1 VKTAPASMMPELP
14 AWNDGKGI
22 DLKSWIGCSGDFKLA
37 VGYSTI
43 FWPQFVLFEDYILR
57 EGFNLTTLRDFEKDR
72 PGGKASVEWV
82 MNHLHLADIHL
93 NDRAN
98 LSEDK
103 ILLLGNTLK
112 EIYEIKLRS
121 QFPDRP
127 CVVEFFEPEDRTKL
141 IEFQLS
147 FWQKKHE
154 QKN

>member
-1 VKTAPASMMPELP
+1 
-14 AWNDGKGI
+14 
-22 DLKSWIGCSGDFKLA
+22 
-37 VGYSTI
+37 
-43 FWPQFVLFEDYILR
+43 
-57 EGFNLTTLRDFEKDR
+57 
-72 PGGKASVEWV
+72 